1 MYGKKRERTS
11 KIKIQKSKY
20 HSNKSLETE
29 EHIVIARARGQEI
42 MVLSSS
48 DTNGVCGT
56 VSHGVLGITTQE
68 MDGRETRK
76 FKSKK

>member
-1 MYGKKRERTS
+1 
-11 KIKIQKSKY
+11 
-20 HSNKSLETE
+20 
-29 EHIVIARARGQEI
+29 